1 MTDSNIDDSMDTFE
15 ETEGENIK
23 DKSSLDFKDH
33 TESEQKTY
41 EEAPVLDHP
50 VSEETFYIES
60 DSVIYT
66 SQDPAPTT
74 EVSNTLERAN
84 QTDEHKLNLK
94 SLIRAVQTKKKQQ
107 QHLVILGNLEILCRT
122 CPREV
127 PCLVTLKLHKNKNKK
142 YIYIINIY
150 I

>member
-23 DKSSLDFKDH
+23 DKSSLDFKDL

-94 SLIRAVQTKKKQQ
+94 SLIRAVQTKKNNNNTWSFW
-107 QHLVILGNLEILCRT
+107 VI
-122 CPREV
+122 
-127 PCLVTLKLHKNKNKK
+127 
-142 YIYIINIY
+142 
-150 I
+150 